1 MQVIANR
8 KEVKTMK
15 YAKPEV
21 APLASAIQAVE
32 SPTSNKSNPKIADS
46 HFTAGTSSA
55 YEADE

>member
-1 MQVIANR
+1 
-8 KEVKTMK
+8 MK

-32 SPTSNKSNPKIADS
+32 SSTSNKSNPKIADS

>member
-1 MQVIANR
+1 M
-8 KEVKTMK
+8 E

-32 SPTSNKSNPKIADS
+32 SATSNKSNPRIADS
-46 HFTAGTSSA
+46 QFTAGTSSA